1 MVKQLRSAH
10 TTRTGDCRLK
20 PLQRLM
26 LDDNGDEPIRHFI
39 TDSRQEEPIELPAVA
54 VAVLSDVLKFMS
66 RGHGLTLFPRLAEVT
81 TMEAADI
88 LSVSRPYVIKLLEEG
103 EIPYRLIGKP
113 SENSAGRCTW
123 TYDAESQRRKA
134 ARQWMRSSR
143 LSQEL
148 GLYD

>member
-1 MVKQLRSAH
+1 MVNNYGPPTQQEQETA
-10 TTRTGDCRLK
+10 GEAA
-20 PLQRLM
+20 QRLM

-103 EIPYRLIGKP
+103 EIPYRLIGKHRRIRLEDVLDFDAK
-113 SENSAGRCTW
+113 SKAQSSAAM
-123 TYDAESQRRKA
+123 DEIVA
-134 ARQWMRSSR
+134 